1 MARHN
6 EHTLN
11 TVLAACLRKRSPR
24 WRASNLLSS
33 EDLAALEGPGRPD
46 ILAEAPGA
54 TPVAV
59 ETEYEPA
66 RTVEKDAR
74 SRLQQR
80 AAATGREI
88 EHAIAVKLPAEL
100 RDVPAWKL
108 ADHVEDTSCAFAVV
122 SATPHYADTT
132 EGPRRLGEYHPGPA
146 PLLVDRLGP
155 AVRANG
161 PHCQPIARPHG
172 P

>member
-1 MARHN
+1 MARHD

-100 RDVPAWKL
+100 RDVP
-108 ADHVEDTSCAFAVV
+108 V
-122 SATPHYADTT
+122 
-132 EGPRRLGEYHPGPA
+132 LGEALGFEPEA
-146 PLLVDRLGP
+146 MEQVALLRQKWCAEPTV
-155 AVRANG
+155 
-161 PHCQPIARPHG
+161 HG
-172 P
+172 GKRR

>member
-1 MARHN
+1 MARHD

-59 ETEYEPA
+59 ETEW
-66 RTVEKDAR
+66 TVEKDAR
-74 SRLQQR
+74 SRGKSNTR
-80 AAATGREI
+80 S
-88 EHAIAVKLPAEL
+88 P
-100 RDVPAWKL
+100 
-108 ADHVEDTSCAFAVV
+108 
-122 SATPHYADTT
+122 
-132 EGPRRLGEYHPGPA
+132 
-146 PLLVDRLGP
+146 
-155 AVRANG
+155 
-161 PHCQPIARPHG
+161 
-172 P
+172 